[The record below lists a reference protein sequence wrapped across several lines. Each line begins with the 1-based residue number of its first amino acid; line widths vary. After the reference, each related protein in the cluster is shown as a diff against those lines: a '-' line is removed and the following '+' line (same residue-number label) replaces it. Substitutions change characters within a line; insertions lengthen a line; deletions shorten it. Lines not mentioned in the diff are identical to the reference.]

1 MYRPPGYCLD
11 SEIPKTS
18 MGRHVAR
25 MVKPINAYI
34 ILSEKPPGCKT
45 QMRGKY
51 KIYLG
56 EMGCEN
62 ER

>member
-1 MYRPPGYCLD
+1 
-11 SEIPKTS
+11 

-51 KIYLG
+51 KINRG
-56 EMGCEN
+56 EMGCEIGK
-62 ER
+62 

>member
-1 MYRPPGYCLD
+1 MD
-11 SEIPKTS
+11 SDIPKTS

-34 ILSEKPPGCKT
+34 ILSKKKPPGCKT
-45 QMRGKY
+45 QMREKY
-51 KIYLG
+51 KINLG

-62 ER
+62 GR